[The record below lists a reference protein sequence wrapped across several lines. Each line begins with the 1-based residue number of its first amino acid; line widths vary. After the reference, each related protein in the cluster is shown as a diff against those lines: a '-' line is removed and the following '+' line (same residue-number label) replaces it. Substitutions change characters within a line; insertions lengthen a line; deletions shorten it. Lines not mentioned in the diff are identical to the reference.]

1 MAYYLANIHLFAS
14 IHYSFI
20 IQVKVNGSAY
30 ERSKKKIEREAK
42 CRAQKPSVGEKRER
56 LYLRGNFPS
65 SSLEHVERL
74 IHIPVGL
81 VDVEAIYRDS
91 IMIFFPSSIP
101 SARTDVSEYFTN
113 ENINLFTGFMKMKSK
128 YPKCRYRC
136 VLICKWC
143 NNDSL
148 AVKSLSVCMSGKRNF
163 FPWFIRA
170 E

>member
-30 ERSKKKIEREAK
+30 ERKKVEREAK

-56 LYLRGNFPS
+56 LYLRGIFPS

-91 IMIFFPSSIP
+91 IMIFFSLFHPLCSHRCFGVFYEREYKFIHGLHENEKQIP
-101 SARTDVSEYFTN
+101 E
-113 ENINLFTGFMKMKSK
+113 M
-128 YPKCRYRC
+128 
-136 VLICKWC
+136 
-143 NNDSL
+143 
-148 AVKSLSVCMSGKRNF
+148 
-163 FPWFIRA
+163 
-170 E
+170 